1 VTQTLL
7 TVTGV
12 GKSYAGNP
20 ALADMDLRLEAG
32 QVHALVGEN
41 GAGKSTL
48 VKIITG
54 GLAPDSGTLTFEG
67 RPFAPH
73 SPADAQLI
81 GVAAVHQELS
91 LSPYLPVYQNIWLGR
106 RSEASGPLLK
116 LKALRERSRELQ
128 ERFKTS
134 IPLDRWTGDLSL
146 EEQQI
151 VEVLKALAFDPQVII
166 LDEPTSSLG
175 AENTRWLLD
184 LIAELKSRF
193 RAILFISHRMP
204 EVMELADVITVLK
217 DGKKVATVARGEVDA
232 DDVVRMMVGRELEDI
247 FLKKPARTLVD
258 ARAFLLEA
266 HDLVAERVHHVEL
279 SLRKG
284 DIVGLAGLEGQ
295 GQHELLLA
303 LFGVNPLLHGQ
314 VLLDGTRVR
323 LQNPS
328 RAIAAGISLVPVD
341 RRTEGVVLPLSVAQN
356 IALATLGRRQ
366 RWGWVDRRAEREVV
380 DDMITR
386 LAVRT
391 RSSATPVGFLSGGNQ
406 QKVALAK
413 WLAAEPRLL
422 LLDDPTRGVDIETR
436 RDIYHRIRALAS
448 DGVGV
453 LLSSTDTIE
462 LVGVCDR
469 VLVMYEGRIVS
480 DLEGDSI
487 TEENIVAAAVGLK
500 GARNDG
506 GSSSSG

>member
-1 VTQTLL
+1 
-7 TVTGV
+7 
-12 GKSYAGNP
+12 
-20 ALADMDLRLEAG
+20 
-32 QVHALVGEN
+32 
-41 GAGKSTL
+41 
-48 VKIITG
+48 
-54 GLAPDSGTLTFEG
+54 
-67 RPFAPH
+67 
-73 SPADAQLI
+73 
-81 GVAAVHQELS
+81 
-91 LSPYLPVYQNIWLGR
+91 
-106 RSEASGPLLK
+106 
-116 LKALRERSRELQ
+116 
-128 ERFKTS
+128 
-134 IPLDRWTGDLSL
+134 
-146 EEQQI
+146 
-151 VEVLKALAFDPQVII
+151 
-166 LDEPTSSLG
+166 
-175 AENTRWLLD
+175 
-184 LIAELKSRF
+184 
-193 RAILFISHRMP
+193 
-204 EVMELADVITVLK
+204 
-217 DGKKVATVARGEVDA
+217 
-232 DDVVRMMVGRELEDI
+232 
-247 FLKKPARTLVD
+247 
-258 ARAFLLEA
+258 
-266 HDLVAERVHHVEL
+266 
-279 SLRKG
+279 
-284 DIVGLAGLEGQ
+284 
-295 GQHELLLA
+295 
-303 LFGVNPLLHGQ
+303 
-314 VLLDGTRVR
+314 
-323 LQNPS
+323 NPS

-506 GSSSSG
+506 GSISSG